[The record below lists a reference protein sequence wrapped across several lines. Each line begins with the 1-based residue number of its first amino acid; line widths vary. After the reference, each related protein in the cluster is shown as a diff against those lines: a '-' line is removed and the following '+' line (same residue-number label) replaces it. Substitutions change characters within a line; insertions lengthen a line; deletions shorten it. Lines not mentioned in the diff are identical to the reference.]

1 MTMML
6 HAMLYA
12 VLALLGWIALALS
25 VGMLIH
31 GRAWV
36 WERTREAIADLVWRL
51 RHPRGARLMVVRVE
65 RDQPMVL
72 SPRRSTVRRRST
84 I

>member
-12 VLALLGWIALALS
+12 VLALVGWLALVLC
-25 VGMLIH
+25 VGTLVR

-36 WERTREAIADLVWRL
+36 WNCTREAIAQLAWRL
-51 RHPRGARLMVVRVE
+51 RHPRGALVTVVRVE
-65 RDQPMVL
+65 RDQ
-72 SPRRSTVRRRST
+72 
-84 I
+84 

>member
-12 VLALLGWIALALS
+12 VLALGGWIALVLS
-25 VGMLIH
+25 VGALIN

-36 WERTREAIADLVWRL
+36 WERTREVIAQLVWSL
-51 RHPRGARLMVVRVE
+51 RHPRGALLTVVRVE

-72 SPRRSTVRRRST
+72 LPRRSTVRRRST

>member
-1 MTMML
+1 VTMML
-6 HAMLYA
+6 HTMLYA
-12 VLALLGWIALALS
+12 VLALVGWISLALS

-36 WERTREAIADLVWRL
+36 WERTREAIAHLVWRL

-65 RDQPMVL
+65 RVHPLVL
-72 SPRRSTVRRRST
+72 VPRRSTVRRRST